1 MEIQSAAYILA
12 KMCFLL
18 AIRQNMCYTVIMRR
32 KAANFIETECYHTMS
47 VLTLSALL
55 SAIELADLKPTVV
68 VPIAV
73 AVIVLI
79 IILSMGYLKAPPD
92 TAYIISGLRKK
103 IIIGKASIRIPFFE
117 RVDKLKLQLI
127 AVDVKTSSAVPTADY
142 ININVDANV
151 NIKVSSDPELIKL
164 GAENFLN
171 RDTDYIA
178 KVAREVLEG
187 NMREIVGQMTL
198 ESMVNDRKAFAEK
211 VQQNAAPDLNRMGL
225 EIVSFNVQN
234 FTDDQNLIEN
244 LGIDNTTKIQKK
256 AAIAKAE
263 SEKEIE
269 IAKAKAK
276 KEANDARILAETEIA
291 QKNNELAIRQAEL
304 KKEAD
309 TQLAIADAAYEI
321 QKEEQRKTIEI
332 SKANADIAASEKD
345 VELKTKEAEVREKAL
360 DAEIKKMAEA
370 ERYKAQQEA
379 DAKLY
384 QLKKEAEADRFQR
397 EQEAEAQKAEAEA
410 AKFAKLQE
418 AEGIAA
424 VGQAEADAIRA
435 KGLAEA
441 EGINAKAEA
450 MKKYGEAAVLEM
462 YFKALPDVVK
472 NAAMPLSQVD
482 KITMYGD
489 GNSSKL
495 VGDIIGSTVQITDG
509 LTEATGV
516 DLRALLAG
524 FLGAKLA
531 DNPASPAPVTPI
543 DSTAGTSTAAPADD
557 TFSPVL

>member
-1 MEIQSAAYILA
+1 MPDNFPLIPVLIGAAIL
-12 KMCFLL
+12 L
-18 AIRQNMCYTVIMRR
+18 
-32 KAANFIETECYHTMS
+32 
-47 VLTLSALL
+47 
-55 SAIELADLKPTVV
+55 
-68 VPIAV
+68 
-73 AVIVLI
+73 IVLI
-79 IILSMGYLKAPPD
+79 LTLGYIKAPPD
-92 TAYIISGLRKK
+92 TAYIISGLRRK

-151 NIKVSSDPELIKL
+151 NVKVSSDPDLIRL

-171 RDTDYIA
+171 KETLYVA
-178 KVAREVLEG
+178 QVAREVLEG

-211 VQQNAAPDLNRMGL
+211 VQENAAPDLNRMGL

-256 AAIAKAE
+256 AAIARAE

-269 IAKAKAK
+269 IAKAQAK
-276 KEANDARILAETEIA
+276 KEANDAKVLAETEIA
-291 QKNNELAIRQAEL
+291 QKNNQLAIRQAEL

-321 QKEEQRKTIEI
+321 QKEEQRRTIEI
-332 SKANADIAASEKD
+332 TRYNADIAASEKD
-345 VELKTKEAEVREKAL
+345 VELKSREAAVMEQSL
-360 DAEIKKMAEA
+360 DAEIKKKAEA
-370 ERYKAQQEA
+370 DKYKAQQEA

-410 AKFAKLQE
+410 QKFAKMQE

-435 KGLAEA
+435 KSLAVA

-462 YFKALPDVVK
+462 YFKALPEVVK
-472 NAAMPLSQVD
+472 NAAMPLENVD
-482 KITMYGD
+482 RITMYGD
-489 GNSSKL
+489 GNSSKM
-495 VGDIIGSTVQITDG
+495 VGDIIGSTVKITDG
-509 LTEATGV
+509 LSEATGI
-516 DLRALLAG
+516 DIRALLSG
-524 FLGAKLA
+524 FLGGKM
-531 DNPASPAPVTPI
+531 S
-543 DSTAGTSTAAPADD
+543 AANKAETDD
-557 TFSPVL
+557 ATDFTEE

>member
-1 MEIQSAAYILA
+1 MLYNVFIRYRITENVNDME
-12 KMCFLL
+12 
-18 AIRQNMCYTVIMRR
+18 VIFM
-32 KAANFIETECYHTMS
+32 
-47 VLTLSALL
+47 
-55 SAIELADLKPTVV
+55 ELNTTTIVI
-68 VPIAV
+68 IAV
-73 AVIVLI
+73 AAVLLIVILA
-79 IILSMGYLKAPPD
+79 MGYIKAPPD
-92 TAYIISGLRKK
+92 TAYIISGLRRK
-103 IIIGKASIRIPFFE
+103 IIIGKASVRIPFFE

-151 NIKVSSDPELIKL
+151 NVKVSSDPVLIKL

-171 RDTDYIA
+171 KDTVYIA

-198 ESMVNDRKAFAEK
+198 VSMVNDRKAFAEK
-211 VQQNAAPDLNRMGL
+211 VQENAAPDLNRMGL

-244 LGIDNTTKIQKK
+244 LGIDNVTTIQKK
-256 AAIAKAE
+256 AAIARAE

-269 IAKAKAK
+269 IAKAQAM
-276 KEANDARILAETEIA
+276 KEANDARVVAETEVA
-291 QKNNELAIRQAEL
+291 QKNNQLAIRQAEL

-332 SKANADIAASEKD
+332 SKANANIAASEKD
-345 VELKTKEAEVREKAL
+345 VELKAREAEVTEKSLEAQV
-360 DAEIKKMAEA
+360 KKKAEA
-370 ERYKAQQEA
+370 EKYAAQQEA

-410 AKFAKLQE
+410 QKFARMQE

-462 YFKALPDVVK
+462 YFKALPEVVK
-472 NAAMPLSQVD
+472 NAAAPLSSVD
-482 KITMYGD
+482 KITMYGE
-489 GNSSKL
+489 GNGSKL
-495 VGDIIGSTVQITDG
+495 VGDIINSTTKITDG

-516 DLRALLAG
+516 DIRALLAG
-524 FLGAKLA
+524 FLGGKIA
-531 DNPASPAPVTPI
+531 DARTAAPTAPASPVAPPPVFYYPPE
-543 DSTAGTSTAAPADD
+543 APTEDLTD
-557 TFSPVL
+557 NTEE

>member
-1 MEIQSAAYILA
+1 MLSTIIAAFFPELP
-12 KMCFLL
+12 
-18 AIRQNMCYTVIMRR
+18 
-32 KAANFIETECYHTMS
+32 ANPI
-47 VLTLSALL
+47 TL
-55 SAIELADLKPTVV
+55 IV
-68 VPIAV
+68 IAV
-73 AVIVLI
+73 AVILLIVVLA
-79 IILSMGYLKAPPD
+79 SGYLKAPPD

-151 NIKVSSDPELIKL
+151 NVKVSSDPMLIKL

-171 RDTDYIA
+171 KDTAYIA

-198 ESMVNDRKAFAEK
+198 VAMVNDRKAFAEK
-211 VQQNAAPDLNRMGL
+211 VQENAAPDLNRMGL

-244 LGIDNTTKIQKK
+244 LGIDNVTTIQKK
-256 AAIAKAE
+256 AAIARAE

-269 IAKAKAK
+269 IAKAAAQ
-276 KEANDARILAETEIA
+276 KEANDARVQAQTEIA
-291 QKNNELAIRQAEL
+291 KKNNELAIRQAEL
-304 KKEAD
+304 KKDAD

-321 QKEEQRKTIEI
+321 QKEEQRRTIEVTR
-332 SKANADIAASEKD
+332 ANANIAASEKD
-345 VELKTKEAEVREKAL
+345 VELKAKEAEVKEKAL
-360 DAEIKKMAEA
+360 AADVKNMAEA
-370 ERYKAQQEA
+370 ARYKAQQA
-379 DAKLY
+379 AAAKLY

-410 AKFAKLQE
+410 AKFAKMQE

-424 VGQAEADAIRA
+424 VGKAEADAIRA

-472 NAAMPLSQVD
+472 NAALPLANVD
-482 KITMYGD
+482 KITMYGE

-495 VGDIIGSTVQITDG
+495 VGDIIGSTTKITDG
-509 LTEATGV
+509 LTEATGI

-524 FLGAKLA
+524 FLGGKLA
-531 DNPASPAPVTPI
+531 EPKTKTLPDDLPSESETF
-543 DSTAGTSTAAPADD
+543 ADYHAED
-557 TFSPVL
+557 DPNNRLADM

>member
-1 MEIQSAAYILA
+1 M
-12 KMCFLL
+12 
-18 AIRQNMCYTVIMRR
+18 
-32 KAANFIETECYHTMS
+32 
-47 VLTLSALL
+47 
-55 SAIELADLKPTVV
+55 DLPWGTII
-68 VPIAV
+68 PIAIGV
-73 AVIVLI
+73 VLFLI
-79 IILSMGYLKAPPD
+79 ILITGYLKAPPD
-92 TAYIISGLRKK
+92 TAYIISGLRRK

-151 NIKVSSDPELIKL
+151 NIKVSSDPMLIKL

-171 RDTDYIA
+171 KDTVYIG
-178 KVAREVLEG
+178 KIAREVLEG

-211 VQQNAAPDLNRMGL
+211 VQENAAPDLNRMGL

-234 FTDDQNLIEN
+234 FRDDQNLIEN

-256 AAIAKAE
+256 AAIARAE

-269 IAKAKAK
+269 IAKANAK

-291 QKNNELAIRQAEL
+291 QKNNQLAIRQAEL

-309 TQLAIADAAYEI
+309 TQQAVADAAYEI
-321 QKEEQRKTIEI
+321 QKEEQRRTIEI
-332 SKANADIAASEKD
+332 SKANANIAASEKD
-345 VELKTKEAEVREKAL
+345 VELKTKEAEVKEKAL
-360 DAEIKKMAEA
+360 DAEIKKKAEA
-370 ERYKAQQEA
+370 EKYRAQQEA

-384 QLKKEAEADRFQR
+384 QLRKEAEADRFQR
-397 EQEAEAQKAEAEA
+397 EQEAEAKKAEAEA
-410 AKFAKLQE
+410 QKFAKMQE

-424 VGQAEADAIRA
+424 VGKAEADAIRA

-472 NAAMPLSQVD
+472 NAAAPLNKVD

-489 GNSSKL
+489 GNSSRL
-495 VGDIIGSTVQITDG
+495 VGDIISSTTKITDG

-516 DLRALLAG
+516 DIRALLAG
-524 FLGAKLA
+524 FLGGKLA
-531 DNPASPAPVTPI
+531 DGHNPPMPPVPPVPPVPPTAPSGAAEDMNDADEYSSEPVQYTDND
-543 DSTAGTSTAAPADD
+543 DSNSDTDTGYGNGLNRSKGPDD
-557 TFSPVL
+557 FHLL

>member
-1 MEIQSAAYILA
+1 MDMVTIIIIASAVLL
-12 KMCFLL
+12 FLL
-18 AIRQNMCYTVIMRR
+18 I
-32 KAANFIETECYHTMS
+32 
-47 VLTLSALL
+47 
-55 SAIELADLKPTVV
+55 
-68 VPIAV
+68 
-73 AVIVLI
+73 LI
-79 IILSMGYLKAPPD
+79 TGYIKAPPD
-92 TAYIISGLRKK
+92 TAYIISGIRRK

-151 NIKVSSDPELIKL
+151 NVKVSSDPVLIKL

-171 RDTDYIA
+171 KETAYIA

-187 NMREIVGQMTL
+187 NMREIVGQMSL

-211 VQQNAAPDLNRMGL
+211 VQENAAPDLNRMGL

-256 AAIAKAE
+256 AAIARAE

-269 IAKAKAK
+269 IAKAQAK
-276 KEANDARILAETEIA
+276 KEANDAKVLAETEIA

-321 QKEEQRKTIEI
+321 QKEEQRKSIEI
-332 SKANADIAASEKD
+332 SKANANIAASEKD
-345 VELKTKEAEVREKAL
+345 VDLKTKQAEVMEKYLEA
-360 DAEIKKMAEA
+360 DIKKKAEA
-370 ERYKAQQEA
+370 AKYKAQQEA

-397 EQEAEAQKAEAEA
+397 EQEAEAHKAEAEA
-410 AKFAKLQE
+410 QKFARMQE

-462 YFKALPDVVK
+462 YFKTLPEVVK
-472 NAAMPLSQVD
+472 NAASPLSNVD
-482 KITMYGD
+482 RITMYGD
-489 GNSSKL
+489 GNSGKM
-495 VGDIIGSTVQITDG
+495 VKDIINSTTQITDG

-516 DLRALLAG
+516 DIRALLAG
-524 FLGAKLA
+524 FLGGKLSA
-531 DNPASPAPVTPI
+531 PENGIENPQSP
-543 DSTAGTSTAAPADD
+543 GENDD
-557 TFSPVL
+557 I

>member
-1 MEIQSAAYILA
+1 MGSILS
-12 KMCFLL
+12 F
-18 AIRQNMCYTVIMRR
+18 
-32 KAANFIETECYHTMS
+32 
-47 VLTLSALL
+47 ALIG
-55 SAIELADLKPTVV
+55 AG
-68 VPIAV
+68 
-73 AVIVLI
+73 IVFLI
-79 IILSMGYLKAPPD
+79 IILAMGYIKAPPD

-103 IIIGKASIRIPFFE
+103 IVIGKASIRIPFFE

-151 NIKVSSDPELIKL
+151 NIKVSSNPALINI

-171 RDTDYIA
+171 KEPAYISQ
-178 KVAREVLEG
+178 VAREVLEG
-187 NMREIVGQMTL
+187 NMREIVGQMPL
-198 ESMVNDRKAFAEK
+198 EAMVNDRKAFAEK
-211 VQQNAAPDLNRMGL
+211 VQENAAPDLKRMGL

-234 FTDDQNLIEN
+234 FRDDQNLIEN

-269 IAKAKAK
+269 IAKAQAK
-276 KEANDARILAETEIA
+276 KEANDAKVLAETEIA

-304 KKEAD
+304 KKESD
-309 TQLAIADAAYEI
+309 TQMAIADAAYEI

-332 SKANADIAASEKD
+332 SKANANIAASERD
-345 VELKTKEAEVREKAL
+345 VELKTKQAEVMEKAL
-360 DAEIKKMAEA
+360 DAEIKKKAEA

-397 EQEAEAQKAEAEA
+397 EQEAEAQKAEAA
-410 AKFAKLQE
+410 AHKYAKMQE

-462 YFKALPDVVK
+462 YFKALPDIVK
-472 NAAMPLSQVD
+472 NAAAPLENVD

-489 GNSSKL
+489 GNSSRM
-495 VGDIIGSTVQITDG
+495 VGDIINSTTKITDG
-509 LTEATGV
+509 LSEATGV
-516 DLRALLAG
+516 DIRAILSG
-524 FLGAKLA
+524 FLNAKTSA
-531 DNPASPAPVTPI
+531 DNPPAPE
-543 DSTAGTSTAAPADD
+543 
-557 TFSPVL
+557 TFEEVPTEE